1 MAEFF
6 QGESG
11 HTLIS
16 LVAIIALFGS
26 PFFVGAWA
34 LWLHHRKQER
44 QDELKREMLERG
56 MSADD
61 IVRVLN
67 AGPQAQ
73 TATPAGVKGS
83 PRAQ

>member
-1 MAEFF
+1 MSEFF

-16 LVAIIALFGS
+16 LVAIIAIFGS

-34 LWLHHRKQER
+34 LWLYHRKQER

-61 IVRVLN
+61 IIRVLN
-67 AGPQAQ
+67 AGPSRA
-73 TATPAGVKGS
+73 TAAAGPKTFS
-83 PRAQ
+83 PRQ